1 MLVDINDDAIYP
13 IVLNELKTIRSYLAQ
28 DLLRDNPNVFFF
40 NEPEKDRLEIQK
52 HIDAMDIVIDW
63 YSIPSVENVLSDPE

>member
-13 IVLNELKTIRSYLAQ
+13 IVLNELKTIRSYLAN
-28 DLLRDNPNVFFF
+28 DLLSDNANVFFF

-52 HIDAMDIVIDW
+52 YLDAMDIVIE
-63 YSIPSVENVLSDPE
+63 YYEIPSVESVLSDPE